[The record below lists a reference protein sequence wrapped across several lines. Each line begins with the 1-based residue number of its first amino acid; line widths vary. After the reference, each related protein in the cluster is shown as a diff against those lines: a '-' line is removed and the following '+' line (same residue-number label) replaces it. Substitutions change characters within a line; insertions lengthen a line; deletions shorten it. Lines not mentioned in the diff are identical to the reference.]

1 MKPIVKIVYDREKD
15 ILKISYDDKILD
27 TKCIKDFRI
36 EQWLFPLSS
45 KGVKWKG
52 IYEELRSFTGKHEY
66 TLLFESDASSFEM
79 MKYAL
84 KDSPVNLIGS
94 NNTVTILYSEN
105 PFVTKITV
113 NGHAFDT
120 TRIQNR
126 SIDEWINPIQ
136 IRDLQWKGIFQEL
149 TDYIGTDTYEVYF
162 IGNLEFMQLLIDSCP
177 NSVDVLYRDTEIAKM
192 QNKSSRIQ
200 TTSNI
205 ASNPTATANQNQ
217 PTVPESEISPSINH
231 AASKAVSAL
240 KSVAITQPH
249 DENFENIPIKNK
261 FVRNH
266 IMTIC
271 SILTLVFTFFPFASF
286 YAKSAEDT
294 GNRIT
299 ASVFGALVGIQ
310 RLKLGDNKSIF
321 SILIFLVPIL
331 IIIMNYIK
339 PLGKYKKYIAVGAPI
354 IGIIGEVATFID
366 LKHLFQTFI
375 VEDGVELKSILGI
388 GFFLMLASFCLTAIV
403 GLIIYHNVKLPKK
416 KN

>member
-1 MKPIVKIVYDREKD
+1 MKPIVKIVYDREKG
-15 ILKISYDDKILD
+15 ILKISYDDKTLD
-27 TKCIKDFRI
+27 TKCIKDFQI

-45 KGVKWKG
+45 KGIKWKG
-52 IYEELRSFTGKHEY
+52 IYEELRSFTEKSDY
-66 TLLFESDASSFEM
+66 TLLFESDAASFDM

-84 KDSPVNLIGS
+84 KDSPVNLIGA

-120 TRIQNR
+120 ARIQNR

-192 QNKSSRIQ
+192 QNKSSRMQ

-205 ASNPTATANQNQ
+205 ASNPTTTNQNQ
-217 PTVPESEISPSINH
+217 NTVSESEISSSINH
-231 AASKAVSAL
+231 VASKAVNTL
-240 KSVAITQPH
+240 KSVATAQSQ

-271 SILTLVFTFFPFASF
+271 SIITLVFTFFPFASF

-299 ASVFGALVGIQ
+299 ASVFSALVGIQ

-388 GFFLMLASFCLTAIV
+388 GFFLVLASFCLTAIV
-403 GLIIYHNVKLPKK
+403 GLVIYHNVKLPKK

>member
-15 ILKISYDDKILD
+15 TLKISYDDKTLD
-27 TKCIKDFRI
+27 TKCIRDFPI

-52 IYEELRSFTGKHEY
+52 LYEELRSFTGKPDY
-66 TLLFESDASSFEM
+66 TLLFESDAASFEM
-79 MKYAL
+79 VKYAL
-84 KDSPVNLIGS
+84 KDSPVNLISS

-105 PFVTKITV
+105 PFVTKITI

-126 SIDEWINPIQ
+126 SIDEWINSIQ

-149 TDYIGTDTYEVYF
+149 TDYIGTDIYEVYF

-192 QNKSSRIQ
+192 QNKSNHIQ
-200 TTSNI
+200 V
-205 ASNPTATANQNQ
+205 ASNPVSKPAESNSNQY
-217 PTVPESEISPSINH
+217 VVSGSEASQSISHI
-231 AASKAVSAL
+231 ASKAVNTL
-240 KSVAITQPH
+240 KSAAAAQPH

-271 SILTLVFTFFPFASF
+271 SIITLVFTFFPFASF

-299 ASVFGALVGIQ
+299 ASVFSTLVGIKE
-310 RLKLGDNKSIF
+310 LKLGDNKSIF

-354 IGIIGEVATFID
+354 IGIIGEVVTFID

-375 VEDGVELKSILGI
+375 IEDGVKLKSILGI
-388 GFFLMLASFCLTAIV
+388 GFFLILASFCLTAIV
-403 GLIIYHNVKLPKK
+403 GLIIYHNVKLPKT